1 MCLAVERV
9 LSEEKG
15 STEEDDAGDEP
26 TNEKDGYHELLILT
40 AVTNPLY
47 QLEVGGR
54 QLLFS
59 GLTDRL
65 AALVR
70 DRHC

>member
-9 LSEEKG
+9 LPEEKG

-26 TNEKDGYHELLILT
+26 TDEKDGDHELLILT
-40 AVTNPLY
+40 AVTNLLY

-59 GLTDRL
+59 GLADRL
-65 AALVR
+65 AAFVR
-70 DRHC
+70 D